1 MIAIARFPRLWE
13 MSNRVGT
20 TLTSVPC
27 ISHCIKAPSSQSS
40 VNAEI
45 RHDTFQFWRAFLSMS
60 VNGMLSRARAREL
73 CQQEVDLDALPKHLQ
88 AQVLPLILEHLSRPD
103 WTKAELLRM
112 LFLTPG
118 LAAIKELT
126 NSQLASF
133 LRCSQNNVSKVIR
146 ALSNAQSPTVEI
158 PQGRPGIL
166 SPAAEEQVKAWLA
179 QRLETQNWPTL
190 SAFKECVFRHLETEN
205 PTFVPQN
212 QFYYDL
218 LARISNDDVTL
229 RRATSLDPSRYEV
242 TPEMILNHFQTL
254 QDIQLDTI
262 DPRLVINIDETGF
275 GQSKSGRS
283 RLQKV
288 IVPKSFVGTPVYREE
303 EEKRYVSCIA
313 STTLSGMLLTPG
325 LICSRQQEAADA
337 VRCYFYADC
346 VRYHSTTAFVS
357 REIFFNYMRTVII
370 PYIEQVRSVIG
381 KDKQCLIMFDGHKGH
396 FGELL
401 NAFCAQHGIVLV
413 VLPPHSSHL
422 LQPLDRVIF
431 RRMKRE
437 YGMMSQIPGL
447 TKISSTLER
456 VWNAY
461 QATNVKWFIWRSW
474 EAAGIVPCIHEGV
487 CVSCS
492 LDIDLVLQDPTLQH
506 EIRVSEHS
514 RGRRVDTG
522 QTGFLNEDEFLLF
535 EAGLCP
541 YCCSPI
547 NGTSSARHAENT
559 ETRDRDHLVAGPIE
573 E

>member
-1 MIAIARFPRLWE
+1 
-13 MSNRVGT
+13 
-20 TLTSVPC
+20 
-27 ISHCIKAPSSQSS
+27 
-40 VNAEI
+40 
-45 RHDTFQFWRAFLSMS
+45 MS

-146 ALSNAQSPTVEI
+146 ALSNAQSPTVEV
-158 PQGRPGIL
+158 PQGRPRIL

-179 QRLETQNWPTL
+179 HRLETQNWPTL
-190 SAFKECVFRHLETEN
+190 SAFKECVFRHLEIEN

-218 LARISNDDVTL
+218 LARLSNDDVTL

-254 QDIQLDTI
+254 QDIELDTI

-303 EEKRYVSCIA
+303 EEKRY
-313 STTLSGMLLTPG
+313 MHHYNFPG
-325 LICSRQQEAADA
+325 YSVGE
-337 VRCYFYADC
+337 
-346 VRYHSTTAFVS
+346 TAFVS
-357 REIFFNYMRTVII
+357 REIFFKYMRKVII

-381 KDKQCLIMFDGHKGH
+381 KDKRCVIMFDGHKGH